1 MDLATGIITTVAG
14 NGGTPGAYDPA
25 LSGRDT
31 ALSRLGAQALDAEGN
46 LYFPISYGDLG
57 QVVMRMAPDGTLTRI
72 VGGGRSTQAGIFPLE
87 FAISDVL
94 ALEIEPSSGALLM
107 ATATGIVYRIDGVAT
122 PGG

>member
-1 MDLATGIITTVAG
+1 
-14 NGGTPGAYDPA
+14 
-25 LSGRDT
+25 
-31 ALSRLGAQALDAEGN
+31 
-46 LYFPISYGDLG
+46 
-57 QVVMRMAPDGTLTRI
+57 MAPNGTLTRI
-72 VGGGRSTQAGIFPLE
+72 VGGGSSTQAGIFPLE

>member
-1 MDLATGIITTVAG
+1 VDLATGIITTVAG

-31 ALSRLGAQALDAEGN
+31 ALSRLGAQALDAEGT
-46 LYFPISYGDLG
+46 PPPTSYGDLG

-72 VGGGRSTQAGIFPLE
+72 VGGGSSTQAGIFPLE
-87 FAISDVL
+87 SSISDVL

-122 PGG
+122 PDG